1 MSADPRPAD
10 LAGQI
15 EQVNEATRRLLA
27 GLDSLTEAD
36 AARPSLCPGWT
47 VGHVL
52 THIARNADGL
62 RRGAE
67 GACRGE
73 AVPMYASAEARNDE
87 IEAGA
92 GRPMTDLVA
101 DVISSAAGLSEAWS
115 AMRTA
120 DWDRVMLHHRYGS
133 MPLNNTPM
141 MRLGEVEIHH
151 VDLGSRFRPDGWPDS
166 FVAHILSGA
175 DRLSERLPD
184 GLALQVRTT
193 DTGEHWSAG
202 AGGGTGAG
210 DSVSAGAGGGVDTGA
225 GSRADAGSGAGA
237 GGGAG
242 AGRRVVVAGP
252 SWAIAAWLVGR
263 PGPVADSLSV
273 TDGELP
279 LLKPWP

>member
-1 MSADPRPAD
+1 VYRPRDDVVPTDPRPAD

-15 EQVNEATRRLLA
+15 EQVHEATRRLLA
-27 GLDSLTEAD
+27 GLDALAGSD

-67 GACRGE
+67 GARRGE
-73 AVPMYASAEARNDE
+73 AVPMYASMEARNDE

-101 DVISSAAGLSEAWS
+101 DVTSSASGLSEAWS

-120 DWDRVMLHHRYGS
+120 DWERVMLHHRYGS
-133 MPLNNTPM
+133 MPLNDTPM

-151 VDLGSRFRPDGWPDS
+151 VDLGGRFRPDGWPDS

-184 GLALQVRTT
+184 GVALQVRTT

-210 DSVSAGAGGGVDTGA
+210 DSVSPGASGGVDTGA
-225 GSRADAGSGAGA
+225 GSGTGAS
-237 GGGAG
+237 
-242 AGRRVVVAGP
+242 RRVVVAGP

-273 TDGELP
+273 TGGELP